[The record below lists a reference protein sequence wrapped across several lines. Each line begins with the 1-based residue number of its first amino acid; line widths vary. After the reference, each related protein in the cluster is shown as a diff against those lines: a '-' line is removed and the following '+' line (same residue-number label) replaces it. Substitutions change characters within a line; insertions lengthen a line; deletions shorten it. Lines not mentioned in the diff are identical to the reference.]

1 MKHTL
6 IAAVILAWGYG
17 QWSNFQG
24 YKPREGYKKG
34 TSLIADVLIRP
45 G

>member
-6 IAAVILAWGYG
+6 IAAVMLAWGFG
-17 QWSNFQG
+17 QWMDFKD
-24 YKPREGYKKG
+24 YKPREVKAKG
-34 TSLIADVLIRP
+34 ASLIADVLIRP